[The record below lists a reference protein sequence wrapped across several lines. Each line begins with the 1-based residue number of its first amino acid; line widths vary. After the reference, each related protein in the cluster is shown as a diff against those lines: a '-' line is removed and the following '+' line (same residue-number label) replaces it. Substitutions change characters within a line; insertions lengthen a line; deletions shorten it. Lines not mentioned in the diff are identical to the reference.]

1 MQEAEN
7 WSMNTESNT
16 DSYLHDENSSSQ
28 SIVAVSNRSF
38 HSDENTNFPREVY
51 DRYPLS
57 TNSPEQLAHNLFPP
71 PPYSEVEGSPI
82 VTSSGGCENTR

>member
-16 DSYLHDENSSSQ
+16 DSCINDGITNSH
-28 SIVAVSNRSF
+28 SIAALSNRSF
-38 HSDENTNFPREVY
+38 HSEENTNFARGVY

-57 TNSPEQLAHNLFPP
+57 TNSPEQLARDLFPP
-71 PPYSEVEGSPI
+71 PPYSEVEGSSI
-82 VTSSGGCENTR
+82 VSSSGGCENKR